1 MDGLAAPPSEVL
13 VSDVIS
19 SHIAVQDDYLIWS
32 EYSDTPI
39 RKVPKYGGSISTL
52 AHAMGATMNLM
63 IHNGQ
68 IFWIERWGTRYPEIW
83 DTRYLNKT
91 SLDGTVTTVLAQ
103 ANNYIPMGRERYA
116 DMVIYVDSVYWV
128 TSTMGG
134 VFSINKVPINGGE
147 STALMTTS
155 IPIMSLVRDDS
166 SLYWV
171 EWLDGGYDKGSIKKM
186 PPNGGIPTTVYSAGN
201 QSIVYGVMAVSGGE
215 IVFGDIDLTQSRW
228 RLMKVSISGGPA
240 TVLVDAI
247 SEEPTRIIID
257 GSSVYWADAHS
268 VNTIPL
274 SGGERIVLA
283 DSLGGPLD
291 LAVVAENLF
300 WTENY
305 ENPGSIKKVPI
316 TGGSITTLVDELDL
330 PLRLATDGPYL
341 YFVENFPGSAC
352 PYMDGRIARV
362 SQDGGVIET
371 VLSGVRNLN
380 PEWGGIRQTVVFA
393 TDNTNVYFADGCA
406 IKKVPLAGGLVER
419 IWSFPLYPI
428 NSIATDGE
436 FIYCFDNM
444 TTISKIP
451 VNGGEPIALTPWS
464 PGISD
469 QPIRLVDDIIYWA
482 SDHNTL
488 KKMDKNGDVVV
499 TIASNLP
506 FLSDFVVDGENIFF
520 SENDT
525 GMIRRISV
533 NGGPIT
539 TLALSLRFS
548 WNIMALDQQNVYF
561 INQLSIG
568 KVPKTGGNVTSY
580 GGLSTFLDYPS
591 GITVDQNDLYW
602 TETRAGTIEKMNIE
616 PQVPPS
622 PPTNV
627 SASDGTYLDR
637 VELTWAA
644 SPWATSYTV
653 YRAASLAA
661 LAKKTVLGTTS
672 GTFLNDTTAIPGRTY
687 YYWVRA
693 SNTYGTSSFS
703 AYNAGK
709 RSDGK
714 PPAPTNV
721 SASDGTYL
729 DRVEVTWTASPEA
742 TLYTVY
748 RAPSLAAL
756 AKKTVLG
763 TTSDTL
769 FNDTTAVAG
778 RTYYYWVRASN
789 AYGTSSFSAYNAG
802 KRSDGKPPA
811 PTNIS
816 ASDGTY
822 VDRVEVTWAA
832 SSGATSYTVY
842 RALSL
847 AALAKKTALGT
858 TSDTL
863 FNDTTAVAG
872 RTYYYWVRASN
883 AYGTSSFSAYNAG
896 KR

>member
-1 MDGLAAPPSEVL
+1 
-13 VSDVIS
+13 
-19 SHIAVQDDYLIWS
+19 
-32 EYSDTPI
+32 
-39 RKVPKYGGSISTL
+39 
-52 AHAMGATMNLM
+52 
-63 IHNGQ
+63 
-68 IFWIERWGTRYPEIW
+68 
-83 DTRYLNKT
+83 
-91 SLDGTVTTVLAQ
+91 
-103 ANNYIPMGRERYA
+103 
-116 DMVIYVDSVYWV
+116 
-128 TSTMGG
+128 
-134 VFSINKVPINGGE
+134 
-147 STALMTTS
+147 
-155 IPIMSLVRDDS
+155 
-166 SLYWV
+166 
-171 EWLDGGYDKGSIKKM
+171 
-186 PPNGGIPTTVYSAGN
+186 
-201 QSIVYGVMAVSGGE
+201 
-215 IVFGDIDLTQSRW
+215 
-228 RLMKVSISGGPA
+228 
-240 TVLVDAI
+240 
-247 SEEPTRIIID
+247 
-257 GSSVYWADAHS
+257 
-268 VNTIPL
+268 
-274 SGGERIVLA
+274 
-283 DSLGGPLD
+283 
-291 LAVVAENLF
+291 
-300 WTENY
+300 
-305 ENPGSIKKVPI
+305 
-316 TGGSITTLVDELDL
+316 
-330 PLRLATDGPYL
+330 
-341 YFVENFPGSAC
+341 
-352 PYMDGRIARV
+352 MDGRIARV

-464 PGISD
+464 PVSQISLSASWTILFIG
-469 QPIRLVDDIIYWA
+469 QVITILLRRWIRMVMWLSRLHLTY
-482 SDHNTL
+482 L
-488 KKMDKNGDVVV
+488 
-499 TIASNLP
+499 

-672 GTFLNDTTAIPGRTY
+672 GTFLTTQQPYLGEPTIIGLGHRTLTGRA
-687 YYWVRA
+687 A
-693 SNTYGTSSFS
+693 SVLT
-703 AYNAGK
+703 NAGK

-769 FNDTTAVAG
+769 FNDTTAVAVEPIIIGLGHRTPTG
-778 RTYYYWVRASN
+778 R
-789 AYGTSSFSAYNAG
+789 
-802 KRSDGKPPA
+802 
-811 PTNIS
+811 
-816 ASDGTY
+816 
-822 VDRVEVTWAA
+822 
-832 SSGATSYTVY
+832 
-842 RALSL
+842 
-847 AALAKKTALGT
+847 
-858 TSDTL
+858 
-863 FNDTTAVAG
+863 VAQCL
-872 RTYYYWVRASN
+872 
-883 AYGTSSFSAYNAG
+883 
-896 KR
+896 